1 MRYIIVIL
9 LYEYEVGLM
18 AQDFSI
24 LKLVEAFNLGQLER
38 ISYDDG
44 DYLIHEGQEINSLYF
59 ITKGKVKI
67 SQTFPNG
74 KEYMIGIN
82 GPKYI
87 LGDVE
92 FVSDIYAT
100 SSVQSIGIT
109 EVLVLPYEE
118 LKTKYIKE
126 YDFMYSLFIN
136 LSHKLLESSNVN
148 TMNIIYPVRVRMA
161 SYLLSLS
168 PDGVKVRI
176 TNYND
181 VANNIGC
188 SYRHVHRS
196 LKELA
201 DEELLVKMNYGIKIL
216 DRKGLLKAANGNVYE
231 GNS

>member
-1 MRYIIVIL
+1 MIVLSYDCEVIL
-9 LYEYEVGLM
+9 MSQE
-18 AQDFSI
+18 
-24 LKLVEAFNLGQLER
+24 FNVLDLIKTYSLGQLDK
-38 ISYDDG
+38 ISFRDG
-44 DYLIHEGQEINSLYF
+44 EYLIHEGQEINSLFF

-67 SQTFPNG
+67 SQTFANG

-92 FVSDIYAT
+92 FVSELPAT
-100 SSVQSIGIT
+100 SSVQSIGVT
-109 EVLVLPYEE
+109 EVLVLPYEQ
-118 LKTKYIKE
+118 LKNKYIKE
-126 YDFMYSLFIN
+126 YDFMYNLFIN
-136 LSHKLLESSNVN
+136 LSHKLLESSNIN
-148 TMNIIYPVRVRMA
+148 TMNIIYPVRVRIA

-168 PDGVKVRI
+168 PDGVKVKI

-188 SYRHVHRS
+188 SYRHVHRA

-201 DEELLVKMNYGIKIL
+201 DKELLKKMNYGIKIL
-216 DRKGLLKAANGNVYE
+216 NRNGLLKAANGNIYE